1 MNTKWAGIL
10 GISGLFFLCVTSCS
24 LQGCKKESPRTQA
37 DKAVLSSSGTQKG
50 HKELGLA
57 LYEKGKSAKAIEE
70 FKKAIT
76 DNTADV
82 TVYFA
87 LASAYSDEEMI
98 REAIGA
104 YTKVI
109 ELEPKYIEAHY
120 NLGFILLDEGS
131 CDEGIKELKKVM
143 ELDPAYEDVS
153 YSLGDAYYDCKKID
167 DAIETWKKLLV
178 NDPNDSI
185 LHYNL
190 GLAYRDKRQR
200 ELAMS
205 EVEKSIACDQKNED
219 AKKLFQQLTTKKR
232 GIKRSGNIKSKK
244 RTEDKNK

>member
-10 GISGLFFLCVTSCS
+10 GISGLFFLCVTSYS
-24 LQGCKKESPRTQA
+24 LQGCKKESHRA
-37 DKAVLSSSGTQKG
+37 DVEKTAVSNSETLKG

-57 LYEKGKSAKAIEE
+57 LYEKGKNAEAIEE

-76 DNTADV
+76 DNPGDV
-82 TVYFA
+82 PVYFA

-98 REAIGA
+98 REAIDA
-104 YTKVI
+104 YKKVI
-109 ELEPKYIEAHY
+109 ELEPNHIEAHY
-120 NLGFILLDEGS
+120 NLGFILLDEDS
-131 CDEGIKELKKVM
+131 CEEGIAELKKVL
-143 ELDPAYEDVS
+143 EIDPTYEDVS

-167 DAIETWKKLLV
+167 DAIETWKTLLL
-178 NDPNDSI
+178 NDPNDSV

-190 GLAYRDKRQR
+190 GLAYRGKGQR

-205 EVEKSIACDQKNED
+205 EVEKAIACDPKNED

-232 GIKRSGNIKSKK
+232 GIKRSGNVKSKK

>member
-10 GISGLFFLCVTSCS
+10 GISGLFFLVTSS
-24 LQGCKKESPRTQA
+24 GLPGCKKESPRAQVEKT
-37 DKAVLSSSGTQKG
+37 VLSNSGTQKG
-50 HKELGLA
+50 HKEIGLA
-57 LYEKGKSAKAIEE
+57 LYEKGENAGAIEE
-70 FKKAIT
+70 FKKTIT

-87 LASAYSDEEMI
+87 LASAYSDEEMV

-104 YTKVI
+104 YTKVV
-109 ELEPKYIEAHY
+109 ELEPNHIEAHY

-131 CDEGIKELKKVM
+131 CEEGIKELKKVS
-143 ELDPAYEDVS
+143 EIDPTYEDIL
-153 YSLGDAYYDCKKID
+153 YSLGDAYYGCKKID
-167 DAIETWKKLLV
+167 DAIGTWKTLLL
-178 NDPNDSI
+178 NDPDDSV

-190 GLAYRDKRQR
+190 GLAYRDKGQR

-205 EVEKSIACDQKNED
+205 EAEKAIACNPKNED
-219 AKKLFQQLTTKKR
+219 AKKLFQQLTRKKR
-232 GIKRSGNIKSKK
+232 RVERSGNVKNKK